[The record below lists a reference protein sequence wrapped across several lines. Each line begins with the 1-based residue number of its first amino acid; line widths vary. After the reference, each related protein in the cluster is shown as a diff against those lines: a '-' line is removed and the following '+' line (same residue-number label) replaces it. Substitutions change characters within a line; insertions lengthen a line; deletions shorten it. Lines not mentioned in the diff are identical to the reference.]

1 MEEKKIRC
9 EEFTGLFVVRNCEN
23 NPTIVCDK
31 CKKNVCNTH
40 AFKADNI
47 ISFGKEHEVYKKNNS
62 ILCIS
67 CFVEFDARL
76 TNNIEL
82 YSKDRS
88 VWRRKMIHRF
98 HAEYPYMVFMA
109 DDYGSLF
116 DSSSTIFMSDDSDDG
131 SYFDS

>member
-1 MEEKKIRC
+1 MEENKIRC

-23 NPTIVCDK
+23 KPTIVCYK
-31 CKKNVCNTH
+31 CKKNVCNIH
-40 AFKADNI
+40 AFKANKI
-47 ISFGKEHEVYKKNNS
+47 VSQNSGLQVYKKKNA

-76 TNNIEL
+76 TNDIEL

-88 VWRRKMIHRF
+88 VWRRKMINRF
-98 HAEYPYMVFMA
+98 HEEYPYMVFMA
-109 DDYGSLF
+109 DDYGGLF
-116 DSSSTIFMSDDSDDG
+116 DSSSTVFLHDDSDDG